1 MDKSQAL
8 YTFWNSFGI
17 PAIDEQSAYDE
28 GVLEQLNITYPYIT
42 YETAVDFL
50 DGPVLIGADL
60 WYKSTSWAEISR
72 KADEIGAYIG
82 LGGRVIRYD
91 GGGVWITRSASFYRR
106 MPEETGNDNIRR
118 IHINIQAE
126 FLSA

>member
-1 MDKSQAL
+1 MDKAQAL
-8 YTFWNSFGI
+8 YSFWASFSL
-17 PAIDEQSAYDE
+17 PAIDEQSAYDVGTME
-28 GVLEQLNITYPYIT
+28 RLGIGFPYIT
-42 YETAVDFL
+42 YETVTGYL
-50 DGPVLIGADL
+50 DGPVVIGADL

-82 LGGRVIRYD
+82 LGGRVTRYD
-91 GGGVWITRSASFYRR
+91 GGGLWITRGSPFAQR
-106 MPEETGNDNIRR
+106 MADESGNDNIRR

>member
-1 MDKSQAL
+1 MDKAQAL
-8 YTFWNSFGI
+8 NTFWSSFSI

-28 GVLEQLNITYPYIT
+28 GVLEQLEIGFPYLT
-42 YETAVDFL
+42 YETAVDYL
-50 DGPVLIGADL
+50 DGPVSIGADL
-60 WYKSTSWAEISR
+60 WYKSTSWKDISQ

-82 LGGRVIRYD
+82 LGGRIIRYN
-91 GGGVWITRSASFYRR
+91 GGGVWITRGPSFARR
-106 MPEETGNDNIRR
+106 MADESGNDNIRR